1 VPKISEVKAVLF
13 DLGDTLVNT
22 HTAETWRKILQA
34 LDIVISIDSV
44 EEAMMES
51 IREFEAEKHSDLS
64 AREFYK
70 ELNLLHLKHLG
81 ITNQAVTEILA
92 EEINAK
98 WFEFA
103 NVQAYPD
110 VKETLHQLRKKGL
123 KLGLITGG
131 YEIDIQQIL
140 PRAGLE
146 GFFDVCVGADTI
158 GNRKPCPE
166 VFRYALRK
174 LKVRADEAVF
184 VGDSLERD
192 YQAAKKVGMPAV
204 MINRE
209 GKPVADDVKS
219 ISSLKQIVDF
229 L

>member
-1 VPKISEVKAVLF
+1 MPKTSEVKAVLF

-22 HTAETWRKILQA
+22 HAAETLQKILQV
-34 LDIVISIDSV
+34 LDIVKSIDSV
-44 EEAMMES
+44 EHAMMES
-51 IREFEAEKHSDLS
+51 IKEFEAQKHSNLS
-64 AREFYK
+64 AREFYR

-81 ITNQAVTEILA
+81 ITNQAVAEILA
-92 EEINAK
+92 EEIDTR

-103 NVQAYPD
+103 NVHAYPD
-110 VKETLHQLRKKGL
+110 VKETLQQLRKKGL

-131 YEIDIQQIL
+131 YEVDIEQML

-146 GFFDVCVGADTI
+146 GFFDVAVGADTTR
-158 GNRKPCPE
+158 NRKPCPE
-166 VFRYALRK
+166 VFRYALKK

-192 YQAAKKVGMPAV
+192 YQAAKKVGMRAV

-219 ISSLKQIVDF
+219 ISSLKQIVNF